1 MPSGI
6 QGITQCESCNGPVA
20 PNSKPM
26 VLWGE
31 RKEKARQKKC
41 LRLQKYDGDVSNR
54 AMFVSLLHY
63 SYLGIKKGIW
73 SVLSA
78 LRH

>member
-20 PNSKPM
+20 PDSKPK

-31 RKEKARQKKC
+31 RKEMQERKF

-54 AMFVSLLHY
+54 AMFISLLY
-63 SYLGIKKGIW
+63 QSYLGVKKGIW
-73 SVLSA
+73 STLSA
-78 LRH
+78 SRH